1 MSKKNYT
8 NYSKKNEENQVVE
21 AIVEETAEAVVEEE
35 VEETVEPVA
44 KPVPTT
50 GVVDCAKLNIRKT
63 PAKYAEV
70 LCVVDKDTVLSID
83 NDKSTND
90 WYAVSTGKVS
100 GFCMKQF
107 VKI

>member
-1 MSKKNYT
+1 MAKKNYS
-8 NYSKKNEENQVVE
+8 NYSKKNEEDQVVE
-21 AIVEETAEAVVEEE
+21 AVVEETVEEVMEEE
-35 VEETVEPVA
+35 VEETVEPVT

-50 GVVDCAKLNIRKT
+50 GVVDCAKLNIRKS

-70 LCVVDKDTVLSID
+70 VCVVDKDTILSID

-107 VKI
+107 VTI